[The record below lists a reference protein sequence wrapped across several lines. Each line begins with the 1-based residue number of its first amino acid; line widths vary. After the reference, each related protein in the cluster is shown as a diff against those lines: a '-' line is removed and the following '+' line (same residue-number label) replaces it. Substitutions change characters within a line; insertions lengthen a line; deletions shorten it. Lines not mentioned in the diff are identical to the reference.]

1 MKKRDKCKKYVS
13 TVNSYKGAFNIHIS
27 QNYSSEITFY
37 LFLSF
42 LFIRFNCDFLDAADN
57 DQVHAMLYPSKF
69 QMTII
74 YISLVRK
81 LPIALQFSSIVQ
93 AFEHDIGLGRYEMLQ
108 APSDKV
114 WVDYLKM
121 FYIICCKLQCENRLW
136 LRLHFPHFCKLLTS
150 GRVSEKSHCLIQL
163 ISGNFLGVSIV
174 WRSAALNFLQR
185 K

>member
-1 MKKRDKCKKYVS
+1 MIQDFIY
-13 TVNSYKGAFNIHIS
+13 FFH
-27 QNYSSEITFY
+27 FY
-37 LFLSF
+37 L
-42 LFIRFNCDFLDAADN
+42 RFNCDFLDAADN

-81 LPIALQFSSIVQ
+81 LPLALQFSSIVQ
-93 AFEHDIGLGRYEMLQ
+93 SFEHDIGLGRYEMLQ

-121 FYIICCKLQCENRLW
+121 FYIICNLQCENRLW

>member
-1 MKKRDKCKKYVS
+1 MIQDFIY
-13 TVNSYKGAFNIHIS
+13 FFH
-27 QNYSSEITFY
+27 FY
-37 LFLSF
+37 L
-42 LFIRFNCDFLDAADN
+42 RFNCNFLDAADN
-57 DQVHAMLYPSKF
+57 DQVHAMLYLSKLL

-81 LPIALQFSSIVQ
+81 LPLDLQFSSIVQ
-93 AFEHDIGLGRYEMLQ
+93 SLEHDIGLRRYEMLQ

-163 ISGNFLGVSIV
+163 ISGNFLSVSIV

>member
-1 MKKRDKCKKYVS
+1 MIQDFIY
-13 TVNSYKGAFNIHIS
+13 FFH
-27 QNYSSEITFY
+27 FY
-37 LFLSF
+37 L
-42 LFIRFNCDFLDAADN
+42 RFNCDFLDAADN

-136 LRLHFPHFCKLLTS
+136 LRLHFPDFCKLLTS
-150 GRVSEKSHCLIQL
+150 GGGLVRSH
-163 ISGNFLGVSIV
+163 IV
-174 WRSAALNFLQR
+174 
-185 K
+185 